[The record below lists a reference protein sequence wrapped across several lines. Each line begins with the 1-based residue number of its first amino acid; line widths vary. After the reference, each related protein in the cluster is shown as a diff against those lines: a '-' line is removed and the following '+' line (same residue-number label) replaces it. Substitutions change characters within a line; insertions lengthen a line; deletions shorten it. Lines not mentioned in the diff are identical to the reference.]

1 MKPRSIAIAVIAVVL
16 LGGGIALAWT
26 RLAPAQTRH
35 IPTARVQR
43 GRVDVTVYAI
53 GELRAG
59 RSAQAIAPPIGGN
72 LTIVKLAPSGEPVK
86 ADDVIVEFDP
96 AEQLFS
102 LEQARSDL
110 AQAEQEMVKADAAAA
125 VQIAQDDVALLH
137 AKYDVRRAEL
147 DASGNELEGA
157 IKAKQNLLLLDEARQ
172 RLAQLEKDV
181 QSHRETTRASGN
193 VLKEKRAKAALA
205 VQVADRNIA
214 SLQMRAPFDGFVV
227 TRQNTD
233 ALGGFCCP
241 PGITLP
247 DFRVGDS
254 VGSGRTLAD
263 VIDTS
268 KIEVSAKVTEQD
280 RANVAAGQP
289 IELVVDTLPD
299 AKLHGSVRTVS
310 GSASRQM
317 WWSSDAT
324 RKFDVIFEVAGDPR
338 VRPGATAQI
347 RIAGPALENVLYIPR
362 QAVFDAA
369 GRTTVYVK
377 SGETFDSREVK
388 VKAWTDSLA
397 VVESLEQGTE
407 IALVNPSSPTGA
419 RPRSAPAPA
428 PAAQRASR

>member
-1 MKPRSIAIAVIAVVL
+1 MNVRRLAVAIVIVVL
-16 LGGGIALAWT
+16 LGGGLALAWT
-26 RLAPAQTRH
+26 RLAPSQVRH

-43 GRVDVTVYAI
+43 GRVEVTVYTI

-59 RSAQAIAPPIGGN
+59 RAAQLIAPPIGGN
-72 LTIVKLAPSGEPVK
+72 LTIVKIAPSGELAK
-86 ADDVIVEFDP
+86 ANDVIVEFDP
-96 AEQLFS
+96 AEQSFA

-110 AQAEQEMVKADAAAA
+110 AQAEQEIVKADAAAA

-205 VQVADRNIA
+205 VQVAERNIA

-227 TRQNTD
+227 SRQNTD

-247 DFRVGDS
+247 DYRVGDS
-254 VGSGRTLAD
+254 VGSGRTLMD

-268 KIEVSAKVTEQD
+268 SIEVSARVSEQD
-280 RANVAAGQP
+280 RANVSAGLP
-289 IELVVDTLPD
+289 IELAVDTLPD

-310 GSASRQM
+310 GVASRQM
-317 WWSSDAT
+317 WWASDST
-324 RKFDVIFEVAGDPR
+324 KKFDVIFDVAGDPR

-347 RIAGPALENVLYIPR
+347 KIAGPALENVLYIPR
-362 QAVFDAA
+362 QAVFDNA

-377 SGETFDSREVK
+377 SGDTFDSRDVK
-388 VKAWTDSLA
+388 IKAWTESLA
-397 VVESLEQGTE
+397 VVESLEPGIE
-407 IALVNPSSPTGA
+407 VALINPSTPSGA
-419 RPRSAPAPA
+419 RPKNAPPAPA
-428 PAAQRASR
+428 SQRASR

>member
-1 MKPRSIAIAVIAVVL
+1 MNARRIAIVSVVVVL
-16 LGGGIALAWT
+16 LGGGLAFAWT
-26 RLAPAQTRH
+26 RLAPAPARR

-43 GRVDVTVYAI
+43 GRVDVTVYTI

-72 LTIVKLAPSGEPVK
+72 LTIVKLAPSGERIK

-96 AEQLFS
+96 AEQSFA

-110 AQAEQEMVKADAAAA
+110 AQAEQEIAKADAAAA

-157 IKAKQNLLLLDEARQ
+157 IKAQQNVLLLDEARQ
-172 RLAQLEKDV
+172 RFTQLEKDV

-205 VQVADRNIA
+205 VQVAERNIA
-214 SLQMRAPFDGFVV
+214 SLQIRAPFDGFVV
-227 TRQNTD
+227 SRQNTD

-247 DFRVGDS
+247 DYRVGDS

-268 KIEVSAKVTEQD
+268 KIEVSAKVNEQD
-280 RANVAAGQP
+280 RANVSAGQA
-289 IELVVDTLPD
+289 IELAVDTLPD

-310 GSASRQM
+310 GVASRQM
-317 WWSSDAT
+317 WWASDS

-347 RIAGPALENVLYIPR
+347 KIAGPALENVLYIPR
-362 QAVFDAA
+362 QAVFENA

-377 SGETFDSREVK
+377 SGETFDSRDVK

-407 IALVNPSSPTGA
+407 VALINPSAAGRA
-419 RPRSAPAPA
+419 RPKSTPPPAS
-428 PAAQRASR
+428 QRASR